1 MKIYEFG
8 NPDADI
14 ILIQP
19 IDDHDLEGI
28 ENEVIF
34 ITENCNKRF
43 RLIAVRIDD
52 WNADLSPWEAPAVFG
67 KEDFGNGAGETLAKL
82 LDICADKRKTII

>member
-8 NPDADI
+8 NPDADS

-43 RLIAVRIDD
+43 RLIAVRIDN

-67 KEDFGNGAGETLAKL
+67 KEGFGNGAGETLAKL